1 MSVPSREPTP
11 NHRRNFV
18 TPLLEMRGIGKSF
31 PGVRALSD
39 VSLELFAGEVL
50 VLVGENG
57 AGKSTLMRILAG
69 ATSADEGEI
78 LIDGAPAR
86 IAGPQEAQRLG
97 IGMIYQ
103 EFTLVPQLD
112 VPSNVS
118 LGVEPT
124 RAGLID
130 VAAVRARAH
139 RVVDDLGLELPFDVP
154 VSQLSVGQQ
163 QLVEIAKALATSARI
178 LVMDEPTAALADREI
193 ERLFEIIRRLR
204 ASGVG
209 IIYISHRME
218 ELPRIADRIAVL
230 RDGKVVATRDA
241 RGFSSDEIIAAM
253 VGRRLTAHFPE
264 LPPPASDA
272 AVRLDVRGLRREEI
286 LAGVSF
292 SVRAGEIVGLAGLIG
307 AGRTEIVRAIAGADA
322 IDGGEVLI
330 DAKLVRSGRIGEAIA
345 RGIVLIPEDRK
356 AQGLVLG
363 MTVRENVTLAHLAN
377 FVDRDQLVDVAR
389 ERAATARMIDELQI
403 RTPGTEQLARNLS
416 GGTQQKVV
424 LAKWLLG
431 DARVLLFDEP
441 TRGIDVG
448 AKTEIYKLMVELAGR
463 GAAIVMVSSDLPEV
477 LGMSHRILVVRGGR
491 IAAEFSRADATPDR
505 VIAVA
510 TGAAA

>member
-1 MSVPSREPTP
+1 
-11 NHRRNFV
+11 V

-39 VSLELFAGEVL
+39 VSFQLSAGEVV

-57 AGKSTLMRILAG
+57 AGKSTLMKILAG
-69 ATSADEGEI
+69 ALTADEGEI
-78 LIDGAPAR
+78 YVDGAR
-86 IAGPQEAQRLG
+86 VYVDSPQRAQHLG

-103 EFTLVPQLD
+103 EFTLVPQLS
-112 VPSNVS
+112 VPANVS
-118 LGVEPT
+118 LASEPT
-124 RAGLID
+124 RSGLID
-130 VAAVRARAH
+130 FGAVRARAQS
-139 RVVDDLGLELPFDVP
+139 VLSELGLDLPLDVP

-178 LVMDEPTAALADREI
+178 LVMDEPTAALAEREI

-204 ASGVG
+204 AAGAG

-218 ELPRIADRIAVL
+218 ELPRIADRVVVL

-241 RGFSSDEIIAAM
+241 REFSPDEIIAAM

-264 LPPPASDA
+264 LTAPLA
-272 AVRLDVRGLRREEI
+272 AAPVRLEVRGLRRGNI
-286 LAGVSF
+286 VNDVSL

-307 AGRTEIVRAIAGADA
+307 AGRTELLRAIAGADA
-322 IDGGEVLI
+322 ADGGEVLV
-330 DAKLVRSGRIGEAIA
+330 DGKVVRRGRIGDAISA
-345 RGIVLIPEDRK
+345 GIAFITEDRK

-363 MTVRENVTLAHLAN
+363 MTVRENVTLAHLAD
-377 FVDRDQLVDVAR
+377 FVDRDQLVNTAR
-389 ERAATARMIDELQI
+389 ERTVTLHMIDELRI

-431 DARVLLFDEP
+431 AARVFLFDEP

-448 AKTEIYKLMVELAGR
+448 AKSEIYKLMIELTAR

-477 LGMSHRILVVRGGR
+477 LGMSHRVLVVRGGR